1 MVLVIPG
8 GIKAISNK
16 SGTGPGECRLFAVYH
31 VYRLGWTDVPLATV
45 FKVP

>member
-16 SGTGPGECRLFAVYH
+16 SGTGPGNAFGMD
-31 VYRLGWTDVPLATV
+31 GWPLATF
-45 FKVP
+45 FKVR